1 MKYPFLLGRGFFTLY
16 KFQTM
21 RIAFLSLFIIA
32 SFTGVCQKKKTSSP
46 ALVKKPLSHTVY
58 DNWKEIPFKALTP
71 DGNFAVTV
79 INPQDGDGKVLFTNL
94 KSGTRDSVARTEG
107 ASITWDG
114 RFAIFRIKPQQDLVK
129 ELRRQKKKK
138 DDLPKDSLGIY
149 AFATRSLERIPNVR
163 SFRVPE
169 KNGGWLAYMPEQPK
183 EEKGK
188 ADAPKGKKP
197 KKYSDENGYRLIL
210 RNLDNRKETA
220 FEYVRDYRFAKFGQG
235 LLFVS
240 SGNDSTLK
248 AGVYWYD
255 LAKEKLQPLYEGRS
269 KFKFRGLSIAEEGDQ
284 VAFLVDQDTTKALI
298 RRYQLW
304 HWKSGSPAATHLDV
318 ENSLGIPPSWIV
330 NENYS
335 PVFSKNG
342 VRLFFGSSPVP
353 VVADTTRLPE
363 EVVQVE
369 IWGGEDGYIY
379 PMQNKQLDAE
389 KKRAYLAVID
399 LANKQVMQLAD
410 QEVPSAELGAEG
422 NATVVL
428 GESDI
433 AYRKMITWDA
443 SAYTDA
449 YVYDLEK
456 KQRNLVARKIKGNP
470 RFSPMAH
477 YVYWYSGPDT
487 TWISYS
493 VGTGNTAR
501 LTTGQRV
508 LLGNELNDEPDYPN
522 AYGLAGWTADDQQVI
537 VYDRYDM
544 WSMDPEGKKPAVNL
558 TKTGRRDKIVFRY
571 VRLNMEERFIDPS
584 KDLILSAF
592 NEQTKASGFY
602 KLSLRDGKLTQLIM
616 DDVRFGGLSKARN
629 ADRFMVTRESF
640 REFPDVWM
648 ADSNLSNLKKITHAN
663 PQMKEYF
670 WGSVELVNWT
680 SLDNIPLTGLLYKPD
695 GFDPKR
701 KYPMI
706 VYFYE
711 RESDNLHAYIPPTPL
726 RSTINRA
733 TYASDGYLVFVPD
746 IAYKIGFPGESAHNC
761 VMPGVTALISKGFVD
776 EKNIGIQGHSW
787 GGYQTAY
794 LLTRTNL
801 FKAAE
806 AGAVVANMI
815 SAYGGIRW
823 GSGLSR
829 MFQYE
834 HSQSRIGGTLWEKP
848 MHYIEN
854 SPIFFA
860 DKIQTPVLLLQNDAD
875 DAVPWYQGI
884 EMYLALRRLNK
895 PVWMLNYNGE
905 PHWPVKRENRM
916 DFQIRMK
923 QFFDHYLKGAP
934 APAWMTEGV
943 PATEKG
949 ITKGY

>member
-1 MKYPFLLGRGFFTLY
+1 
-16 KFQTM
+16 M
-21 RIAFLSLFIIA
+21 RIAFLSLFLFA
-32 SFTGVCQKKKTSSP
+32 SLTGFCQKKKTTLAP
-46 ALVKKPLSHTVY
+46 VAKKPLSHTVY
-58 DNWKEIPFKALTP
+58 DSWKEIPFKALTP

-79 INPQDGDGKVLFTNL
+79 INPQDGDGQVLFTNL
-94 KSGTRDSVARTEG
+94 RTGLSDSAARAEG
-107 ASITWDG
+107 VNITWDG
-114 RFAIFRIKPQQDLVK
+114 RFAVFRIKPQQDLVK

-138 DDLPKDSLGIY
+138 EDLPKDSLGIY
-149 AFATRSLERIPNVR
+149 AFANRNIERIPGVR

-169 KNGGWLAYMPEQPK
+169 KNGTWLAYMPETPK

-188 ADAPKGKKP
+188 SEATKGSRKSKKF
-197 KKYSDENGYRLIL
+197 SDENGYRLIL
-210 RNLDNRKETA
+210 RSLDNRKEMT
-220 FEYVRDYRFAKFGQG
+220 FDYVKEYKFAKYGQG

-255 LAKEKLQPLYEGRS
+255 LIASKLMSLYTGKPRY
-269 KFKFRGLSIAEEGDQ
+269 KFHGLSIAEAGDQ

-304 HWKSGSPAATHLDV
+304 YWKTGLPTAAQLDV
-318 ENSLGIPPSWIV
+318 ENSLGIPPGWIV
-330 NENYS
+330 NANYT

-342 VRLFFGSSPVP
+342 QRLFFGSSPVP

-363 EVVQVE
+363 EMVQVE
-369 IWGGEDGYIY
+369 VWGGEDGYIY
-379 PMQNKQLDAE
+379 PMQNKQLDTE
-389 KKRAYLAVID
+389 RKRSYLAVID
-399 LANKQVMQLAD
+399 LASKQVMQLAD
-410 QEVPSAELGAEG
+410 LEVPTTEFGGEG
-422 NATVVL
+422 DAPFVL

-433 AYRKMITWDA
+433 PYRKIITWDA
-443 SAYTDA
+443 SAYADV
-449 YVYDLEK
+449 YLYDLQK
-456 KQRNLVARKIKGNP
+456 KRRDLVAKRIKGNP
-470 RFSPMAH
+470 RLSPMAR
-477 YVYWYSGPDT
+477 YVFWFSGPDT

-493 VGTGNTAR
+493 IATGNTAR
-501 LTTGQRV
+501 LTTGQKV
-508 LLGNELNDEPDYPN
+508 TLADELNDEPDFPS
-522 AYGLAGWTADDQQVI
+522 AYGLAGWTTDDREVI
-537 VYDRYDM
+537 VYDRYDL
-544 WSMDPEGKKPAVNL
+544 WSLDPEGKKPGVNL

-571 VRLNMEERFIDPS
+571 VRLNMEDRFIDPT

-592 NEQTKASGFY
+592 NEQTKASGYY
-602 KLSLRDGKLTQLIM
+602 KLSLRDGKLTRLIM
-616 DDVRFGGLSKARN
+616 NDVRFGGLAKARET
-629 ADRFMVTRESF
+629 DRFVLTRESF
-640 REFPDVWM
+640 REFPDVWV
-648 ADSNLSNLKKITHAN
+648 ADANLANPRKITHAN
-663 PQMKEYF
+663 PQMNAYT
-670 WGSVELVNWT
+670 WGTVELVNWT
-680 SLDNIPLTGLLYKPD
+680 SLDNIPLNGLLYKPE
-695 GFDPKR
+695 GFDPKK

-726 RSTINRA
+726 RSTINRT
-733 TYASDGYLVFVPD
+733 TYVSDGYLVFVPD

-761 VMPGVTALISKGFVD
+761 IMPGVTALIARGFVD

-823 GSGLSR
+823 GTGLSR

-834 HSQSRIGGTLWEKP
+834 HSQSRIGGTLWQKP

-860 DKIQTPVLLLQNDAD
+860 DKIQTPVLLLHNDGD

-923 QFFDHYLKGAP
+923 QFFDYYLKGAP
-934 APAWMTEGV
+934 APSWMTEGV